1 MSEIRLDLKINGKK
15 KTFTQDFV
23 PYSKALEYT
32 ESEAKLL
39 AKEEKLGINELSLFR
54 AKFVASLFDDEELT
68 GELII
73 DGLDTENVKAIM
85 DIIMYRVLGYEKPAT
100 NDVTAPKGV
109 EEQ

>member
-39 AKEEKLGINELSLFR
+39 AKEEKLGINELALFR

-73 DGLDTENVKAIM
+73 DGLDTENVKVIM
-85 DIIMYRVLGYEKPAT
+85 DIIMYRVLGYEKPT
-100 NDVTAPKGV
+100 TTDVTAPKGA